1 MHRRLLFKPV
11 IFQRMTWLAMCLLV
25 TSCGLAQEPVQEPTV
40 LRWPEGLITAIQA
53 NDLPAVKESLEKGAE
68 VNARNNGG
76 STPLMIAAGFSSTP
90 EIVSL
95 LVEKG
100 AEVEARTNF
109 GWTPLIFSAGSST
122 TPEIVTLLLEKGA
135 EVEARDT
142 DGWTPLMIAARF
154 SSTSEIVTVLLEK
167 GADALAKSKAGKK
180 AIDYAEENDKLKG
193 TKAYWKLHDQ
203 SFE

>member
-1 MHRRLLFKPV
+1 MPMHRRLLFKPV
-11 IFQRMTWLAMCLLV
+11 TFQRMTWLAMCLLV
-25 TSCGLAQEPVQEPTV
+25 TSCGFAQEPVQEPTAPP
-40 LRWPEGLITAIQA
+40 WPAGLITAIKA

-76 STPLMIAAGFSSTP
+76 TTPLMIAAGFSSTP

-109 GWTPLIFSAGSST
+109 GWTPLIFSAGAST
-122 TPEIVTLLLEKGA
+122 TPEIVTL
-135 EVEARDT
+135 
-142 DGWTPLMIAARF
+142 
-154 SSTSEIVTVLLEK
+154 LLEK

-180 AIDYAEENDKLKG
+180 AIDHAEENDKLKG
-193 TKAYWKLHDQ
+193 TKAYWKLHDK